1 MKVPLTSWLFL
12 AFLSTAGV
20 AQTADDY
27 LGHCESES
35 KYCSV
40 DQKEFKKWFPKA
52 MRGDYQGQRN
62 VAFMLSGRGEAG
74 AVIPNKITGCAWRML
89 IIASGS
95 PKVDSTDTS
104 NLKLDCGRLG
114 DVEREA
120 AAAQAQTLSKRI
132 GRR

>member
-1 MKVPLTSWLFL
+1 MKAPLTSGLFL
-12 AFLSTAGV
+12 AFLSTAAV
-20 AQTADDY
+20 AQTADDH
-27 LGHCESES
+27 LGHCESEKS
-35 KYCSV
+35 YCSI

-74 AVIPNKITGCAWRML
+74 AVIPNKITGCAWRMI

-104 NLKLDCGRLG
+104 NLKLECDRLSE
-114 DVEREA
+114 VELEA
-120 AAAQAQTLSKRI
+120 AAAQAKTLSKRI